1 MLYKKYGDD
10 YVLRMDKGQDFFTS
24 LKTLCEKEDIRLAS
38 VNGIGALSHVE
49 LGVFEPEK
57 KSYKPI
63 VRDGFFEIVSCLG
76 NVSMMDGQVY
86 LHIHMCV
93 AQKDGQVFAGHFS
106 AGTIGLTGEIFVHK
120 VRGRIE
126 RKYSAEL
133 GFNEW
138 TSL

>member
-1 MLYKKYGDD
+1 MLYKKYGED
-10 YVLRMDKGQDFFTS
+10 YVLRMDLGDDFCAS
-24 LKTLCEKEDIRLAS
+24 LKALCEREDIRLAS
-38 VNGIGALSHVE
+38 INGIGALSHVE

-57 KSYKPI
+57 KLYKPM

-76 NVSMMDGQVY
+76 NVTMMNGQVY

-106 AGTIGLTGEIFVHK
+106 AGTIGLTGELFVHK
-120 VRGRIE
+120 INGRVE
-126 RKYSAEL
+126 RKYSEAL

-138 TSL
+138 SAL